1 MPHQRLIKIASEV
14 FQVPEES
21 LTLETGM
28 GDIEAWDSL
37 GHLRLMMEI
46 EQEFAARFSTEQ
58 LRQLTSLAEIQEA
71 LLIVERNEARLNH

>member
-1 MPHQRLIKIASEV
+1 MPHRRLIKIASEI
-14 FQVPEES
+14 FQISEER

-46 EQEFAARFSTEQ
+46 EQEFGVRFSTNQ
-58 LRQLTSLAEIQEA
+58 LRQLTSLAEIQDA
-71 LLIVERNEARLNH
+71 LLIEEAK

>member
-1 MPHQRLIKIASEV
+1 MPHQQLIKTAAQV
-14 FQVPEES
+14 FRVPEES

-46 EQEFAARFSTEQ
+46 EQEFAVQFSTAQ
-58 LRQLTSLAEIQEA
+58 LRQLTSLSEIWEA
-71 LLIVERNEARLNH
+71 LPEKERN